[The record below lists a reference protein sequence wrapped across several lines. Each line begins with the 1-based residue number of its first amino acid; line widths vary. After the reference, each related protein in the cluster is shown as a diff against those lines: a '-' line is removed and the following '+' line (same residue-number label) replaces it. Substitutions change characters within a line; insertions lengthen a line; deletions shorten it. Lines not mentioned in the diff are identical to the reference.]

1 MKGKRLRL
9 SVCAFLALAMAL
21 TVTGCSS
28 NGGGNSAP
36 KGSGTLKAGVR
47 DDIMNFG
54 YYNEETGKYYGMEID
69 LAYLLAEKLGYADVE
84 FIPVTPDNRKD
95 TLLNG
100 EVDCLIAAY
109 SIAET
114 RLENFDFTA
123 PYYED
128 FSRIM
133 VEKSSMIE
141 SMDDLIGKNIGV
153 LDGADTAPTFAI
165 KMNELGLIPDMEEK
179 TLLNSYTYVRTN
191 SYEELSKALE
201 AGTVDVA
208 CMDGCIAQGYMNDD
222 RMFLEET
229 LNQENYGVATQK
241 GSELSEPM
249 AEAVQS
255 MLDDGTIEALI
266 DKWN

>member
-1 MKGKRLRL
+1 MKRKWRYV
-9 SVCAFLALAMAL
+9 SVCVLLVL
-21 TVTGCSS
+21 TMTLLVGCAGSDSS
-28 NGGGNSAP
+28 AS
-36 KGSGTLKAGVR
+36 KGSGTLKVGVR
-47 DDIMNFG
+47 NDIMNFG
-54 YYNEETGKYYGMEID
+54 YYNEDTGKYYGMEID
-69 LAYLLAEKLGYADVE
+69 LAYLLADKLGYADVE
-84 FIPVTPDNRKD
+84 FTPVTPDNRKE

-100 EVDCLIAAY
+100 DVDCLIAAY

-114 RLENFDFTA
+114 RLENFDFTEA
-123 PYYED
+123 YYKD
-128 FSRIM
+128 SSRIM

-141 SMDDLIGKNIGV
+141 SMDDLLGKNIGV

-179 TLLNSYTYVRTN
+179 TLLDSYTYVRMD
-191 SYEELSKALE
+191 SYKELSDALE
-201 AGTVDVA
+201 TGTVDVA

-222 RMFLEET
+222 RMFLDET

-255 MLDDGTIEALI
+255 LLDDGTIEALV
-266 DKWN
+266 DKWD